1 MSRSIDDVDLGIF
14 ISNCGILGKDGY
26 TALTLDI
33 SGVHY
38 TLRYFLILSEY
49 TALLQKLIN
58 QGGLAV
64 VYVSNYC
71 DISYVFSLSDHY
83 MLLSKP

>member
-1 MSRSIDDVDLGIF
+1 MSRSIDDVDLGIL
-14 ISNCGILGKDGY
+14 ICNCGILGKNGD

-49 TALLQKLIN
+49 TALLQKFIN

-64 VYVSNYC
+64 VYMGDNC